1 MKVKKTYTKKTCN
14 NCRDRNKKCIYEKE
28 NYNTCINCD
37 KYNLLCIRYKPSNAD
52 LEITR
57 LTQELEEH
65 RIQIENLEARVSR
78 LERDTHMIKINLQQ
92 RRLLDAQLED
102 LIN

>member
-1 MKVKKTYTKKTCN
+1 
-14 NCRDRNKKCIYEKE
+14 
-28 NYNTCINCD
+28 
-37 KYNLLCIRYKPSNAD
+37 
-52 LEITR
+52 ITR
-57 LTQELEEH
+57 LTQKLEEH
-65 RIQIENLEARVSR
+65 RIQIKNLEARVSR

>member
-1 MKVKKTYTKKTCN
+1 MKVKKTYTKKTRCN
-14 NCRDRNKKCIYEKE
+14 NCRDHNKKCIYEE
-28 NYNTCINCD
+28 NYNTCINCN
-37 KYNLLCIRYKPSNAD
+37 KNNLLCIRYKPSNTD

-65 RIQIENLEARVSR
+65 RIQIKNLEARVSQ
-78 LERDTHMIKINLQQ
+78 LERYTHMIKINLQQ